1 MVSQEPRGEAVGDLN
16 PGPALPCPAP
26 QLGAGAPAV
35 GCVDASGLGSVSLG
49 LEPVFSGDSPTPAR
63 ARQSA
68 RMPPRA
74 RSSGHSAR
82 AGWNWKGLN
91 ESLTSRLP
99 IKR

>member
-16 PGPALPCPAP
+16 PGPALPSPPAWS
-26 QLGAGAPAV
+26 GGSAV

-68 RMPPRA
+68 SVPPRA
-74 RSSGHSAR
+74 RSSGHEAQGTALGP
-82 AGWNWKGLN
+82 AGIG
-91 ESLTSRLP
+91 RG
-99 IKR
+99 